1 MRTPKGTRVFYP
13 DESERRRKIENVI
26 EETIRSFGFQQI
38 RTPALEEVEVYKEKS
53 GEQIVDEL
61 FLLDNRVG
69 SRELALTPELTP
81 TVGRMVSS
89 NSQRLKQPIRWYS
102 TSRFWRY
109 EAVQQGRFREFW
121 QTNVDLFGV
130 SEPLGEIELLEM
142 AVETLSSLGISNDQ
156 VSIKVSDRRI
166 LESIADEFV
175 GEQSTDELMRVVDKK
190 RKMSEEEYRD
200 KLGSLG
206 IERID
211 EFNRMIGI
219 DTKDGISNEFS
230 EVGEPIVEL
239 FDRLDNYSDWLEID
253 ISVARGLDYYSGI
266 VFEAFDSTGSVDR
279 SLIGGG
285 RYDNLIQNYDN
296 QGLDAVGFAFGYATL
311 EEALE
316 SYNGGDGFS
325 SSPDIYIVRFEE
337 TSDVSRR
344 ISRELR
350 RRGFRVERT
359 LEDRSIGSQFELA
372 DDRNATYCI
381 VPGPDEVS
389 EDEVLVQEMEIGEQE
404 RVKISDLEDAE
415 FDSMFDG
422 R

>member
-13 DESERRRKIENVI
+13 NESERRRRIENII
-26 EETIRSFGFQQI
+26 EQSVRSFGFQQI
-38 RTPALEEVEVYKEKS
+38 RTPALEEVDVYKEKS

-61 FLLDNRVG
+61 FLLDDRVG
-69 SRELALTPELTP
+69 SRELTLMPELTP
-81 TVGRMVSS
+81 TVGKMVSS
-89 NSQRLKQPIRWYS
+89 DSQRLKQPIRWYS

-130 SEPLGEIELLEM
+130 NEPFGEVELLEI
-142 AVETLSSLGISNDQ
+142 AIETLSSLGISSDQ
-156 VSIKVSDRRI
+156 VSIKISDRRI
-166 LESIADEFV
+166 LESVADEFAE
-175 GEQSTDELMRVVDKK
+175 EQSTDEVMRVVDKK
-190 RKMSEEEYRD
+190 RKLGEEEYKN
-200 KLGSLG
+200 KLESLG

-211 EFNRMIGI
+211 EFNRMIQTDNTDDI
-219 DTKDGISNEFS
+219 ENRFP

-239 FDRLDNYSDWLEID
+239 FSRLGNYSDWLEID

-266 VFEAFDSTGSVDR
+266 VFEAFDLTGCVSR

-285 RYDNLIQNYDN
+285 RYDNLIRNYGNEDM
-296 QGLDAVGFAFGYATL
+296 DAVGFAFGYATL

-316 SYNGGDGFS
+316 SYNEVPECS
-325 SSPDIYIVRFEE
+325 TSPDVYIIRFEE
-337 TSDVSRR
+337 TSNVSRS

-350 RRGFRVERT
+350 KRGLRVERT

-372 DDRNATYCI
+372 DDRDATYCI

-389 EDEVLVQEMEIGEQE
+389 KDEVLVQEMKSGEEEQI
-404 RVKISDLEDAE
+404 KISDLADTE
-415 FDSMFDG
+415 FDSMFD
-422 R
+422 